1 MKKNRSNFPKLSI
14 SKTNVKKSIIAIILC
29 LLSFPIFAQES
40 LQKNLSLAYLV
51 SQPRIKTVKPKLII
65 LLHGYGSN
73 EADLFELK
81 SVLPDNFIIV
91 SARAP
96 FSIAEGA
103 YQWYGNEIVKGAKQE
118 SAKDLKTSTDLIK
131 IFIKEI
137 VKKYNADASQVYL
150 TGFSQGAM
158 MSYEVGLTA
167 PELLRGIAPLSGR
180 IFDSLKP
187 QIKPASSFTNF
198 KIFIGHGTADD
209 RVPYASATQA
219 AFYLKEKKI
228 SATLHSYQSLSHSI
242 SEQELKDLV
251 AWLNEK

>member
-1 MKKNRSNFPKLSI
+1 M
-14 SKTNVKKSIIAIILC
+14 KKSIFAFILC
-29 LLSFPIFAQES
+29 FLSCRIFAQAS
-40 LQKNLSLAYLV
+40 LQKDLSLAYLI
-51 SQPRIKTVKPKLII
+51 SQPRVKTVKPKLII

-81 SVLPDNFIIV
+81 NILPADFLII

-96 FSIAEGA
+96 FTIAPNA
-103 YQWYGNEIVKGAKQE
+103 FQWYGNEIVKGIKQE
-118 SAKDLKTSTDLIK
+118 STKDLKTSTDLIK
-131 IFIKEI
+131 VFINEV
-137 VKKYNADASQVYL
+137 VKKYNADPSQVFL
-150 TGFSQGAM
+150 AGFSQGAM

-187 QIKPASSFTNF
+187 RIKPANAFNNF

-209 RVPYASATQA
+209 RVPYTSATEA
-219 AFYLKEKKI
+219 VFYLKKKKI
-228 SATLHSYQSLSHSI
+228 NATLHSYQSLPHSI

>member
-1 MKKNRSNFPKLSI
+1 M
-14 SKTNVKKSIIAIILC
+14 KKSILALILC
-29 LLSFPIFAQES
+29 FLYYQIFAQTS
-40 LQKNLSLAYLV
+40 LQKDLSLSYLV
-51 SQPRIKTVKPKLII
+51 SQPKARTVKPKVII

-81 SVLPDNFIIV
+81 NVLPDNFIIV

-96 FSIAEGA
+96 FTIAPNA
-103 YQWYGNEIVKGAKQE
+103 FQWYGNENVNGVKKE
-118 SAKDLKTSTDLIK
+118 SEKDLKTSTDLIK
-131 IFIKEI
+131 AFIKEI

-150 TGFSQGAM
+150 AGFSQGAM
-158 MSYEVGLTA
+158 MSYQVGLTA

-187 QIKPASSFTNF
+187 EIKSAAAFKNF

-219 AFYLKEKKI
+219 VSYLKGKNI
-228 SATLHSYQSLSHSI
+228 NATLHSYQSLPHSI

-251 AWLNEK
+251 DWLNEK

>member
-1 MKKNRSNFPKLSI
+1 MKKL
-14 SKTNVKKSIIAIILC
+14 ILA
-29 LLSFPIFAQES
+29 LILSFLSCQIFAQTS
-40 LQKNLSLAYLV
+40 LQKDLSLSYLV
-51 SQPRIKTVKPKLII
+51 SQPMVKTAAPKVII

-81 SVLPDNFIIV
+81 NVLPDNFIIV

-96 FSIAEGA
+96 FTIAPNA
-103 YQWYGNEIVKGAKQE
+103 FQWYGNENVNGVKQE
-118 SAKDLKTSTDLIK
+118 SAKDLKTSTNLIK
-131 IFIKEI
+131 TFIKEVI
-137 VKKYNADASQVYL
+137 KKYNADASQVYL
-150 TGFSQGAM
+150 AGFSQGAM

-187 QIKPASSFTNF
+187 QIKPASAFKNF

-209 RVPYASATQA
+209 RVSYASATQA
-219 AFYLKEKKI
+219 ASYLKEKKI
-228 SATLHSYQSLSHSI
+228 NATLHSYQSLPHSI

-251 AWLNEK
+251 NWLNEK

>member
-1 MKKNRSNFPKLSI
+1 ME
-14 SKTNVKKSIIAIILC
+14 KSILALILC
-29 LLSFPIFAQES
+29 YLFHPIFAQES
-40 LQKNLSLAYLV
+40 LQKDLSLAYLI
-51 SQPRIKTVKPKLII
+51 SQPRVKTIKPKVII

-81 SVLPDNFIIV
+81 NVLPDNILIV

-96 FSIAEGA
+96 FSIAPNA
-103 YQWYGNEIVKGAKQE
+103 FQWYGNENVTGVKKE

-131 IFIKEI
+131 TFIKEV

-150 TGFSQGAM
+150 AGFSQGAM

-167 PELLRGIAPLSGR
+167 PELLKGIAPLSGR

-187 QIKPASSFTNF
+187 QIKPASAFKNF

-209 RVPYASATQA
+209 RVPYSSATQA
-219 AFYLKEKKI
+219 VSYLKEKKI
-228 SATLHSYQSLSHSI
+228 NATLHSYQSLSHSI

-251 AWLNEK
+251 DWLNEK